1 MSLQTLAIAALLS
14 TSPPTEPAQ
23 GSAAGDALLP
33 NASFE
38 ETTEAGEPSGWR
50 VFRWNGEGAAICADF
65 GRSGSRCAALS
76 SESGADISWGAI
88 VPVISYSRYRFS
100 GWIKTEDLVATTGRG
115 ALFNLHGMR
124 DAASPVLAGTHDW
137 TELSYEFDTGA
148 TDAIHLNCLFGGWGS
163 ATGKAW
169 YDDLRLELLS
179 SRELSPTVTIDASV
193 EREPIHPFVYG
204 QFIEH
209 LGRCIYGGIWAEML
223 EDRKFFLAPGEEG
236 SPWSVMV
243 VEGSMTMDRESPYVG
258 EQTPVLRASSA
269 SRVRLSHGGLGLVAG
284 ARYEG
289 YMVVA
294 GDPSAARVGV
304 VLVWGE
310 NVGEQE
316 TVVIDSLSADFQRVP
331 IAFTAGAST
340 DSGRLEIL
348 VGGAGEVRIGTL
360 SLMPAD
366 NVEGFRADVLALLRE
381 LDSPIY
387 RWPGGNFVSGY
398 DWRDGI
404 GERDR
409 RPPRKNPAWTGV
421 EHNDVGLHEFLR
433 LCELIEAEPYVTVN
447 TGLGGV
453 EMSAAEVEYCNGAA
467 DTPKGALRAR
477 NGHPE
482 PFAVTWWAI
491 GNEMYGGWQL
501 GHMPLEEYVE
511 KHNRVVDAMRA
522 VDPSIRVVAVG
533 AVGRWDELML
543 ERCADHMDLISEHF
557 YCQERPGLLGHAAWP
572 AEHVKRIADAHRRY
586 RSEIGALAGRD
597 VRIALDEYNYWYG
610 PHLFGE
616 LGTRYFLK
624 DALGIARGLHE
635 IFRNSDLY
643 FMANYAQ
650 TVNVIGAIKAS
661 KTDSAFATTGLV
673 LKLYRE
679 RYGSIPVEVSGAPEP
694 LDVAAALNEE
704 RTRLIVAVVNPTS
717 QEISLDLKI
726 TGIDLAGEGTRWLLT
741 GPHARAYN
749 APGGPTEVSILET
762 PTGELAGPLRVP
774 PMSVSLHAL
783 VTRR

>member
-1 MSLQTLAIAALLS
+1 MIPQALASAVLLCLV
-14 TSPPTEPAQ
+14 PA
-23 GSAAGDALLP
+23 DDPLP
-33 NASFE
+33 NRSFE
-38 ETTEAGEPSGWR
+38 ETTEAGEPAGWR
-50 VFRWNGEGAAICADF
+50 VFKWGGASHASVADF

-76 SESGADISWGAI
+76 STRGADVSWGAI
-88 VPVISYSRYRFS
+88 VAVRPWSRYRFS

-124 DAASPVLAGTHDW
+124 DAASPVLTGTHDW

-148 TDAIHLNCLFGGWGS
+148 TDAIHLNCLFGGWGF
-163 ATGKAW
+163 AAGKAW

-179 SRELSPTVTIDASV
+179 SRELSPAVTIDASV

-223 EDRKFFLAPGEEG
+223 EDRKFFHAPGEEG
-236 SPWSVMV
+236 SPWSVMGA
-243 VEGSMTMDRESPYVG
+243 EGLTMDRESPYVG
-258 EQTPVLRASSA
+258 EQTPVLRASSG
-269 SRVRLSHGGLGLVAG
+269 SRVWLSHDGLGLVAD

-294 GDPSAARVGV
+294 GDPSAAPVTV
-304 VLVWGE
+304 VLEWGG
-310 NVGEQE
+310 NVDDRAFA
-316 TVVIDSLSADFQRVP
+316 VIDSLSAEFQRVP
-331 IAFTAGAST
+331 ITFTAGAST
-340 DSGRLEIL
+340 DSGRLQIL
-348 VGGAGEVRIGTL
+348 VDGEGEVRIGTL

-398 DWRDGI
+398 DWKDGI

-409 RPPRKNPAWTGV
+409 RPPRKNPAWTGI

-433 LCELIEAEPYVTVN
+433 LCELIGTEPYVTVN
-447 TGLGGV
+447 TGLGSV
-453 EMSAAEVEYCNGAA
+453 EMCAEEVEYCNGAA
-467 DTPKGALRAR
+467 DTPMGAMRAR
-477 NGHPE
+477 NGRPE
-482 PFAVTWWAI
+482 PFGVTWWAI

-501 GHMPLEEYVE
+501 GHMPLEEYVA

-522 VDPSIRVVAVG
+522 VDPDIRVVAVG

-661 KTDSAFATTGLV
+661 KTESAFATTGLV
-673 LKLYRE
+673 LKLYR
-679 RYGSIPVEVSGAPEP
+679 RHFGSIPIEVTGAPEP

-717 QEISLDLKI
+717 QEVSLDLEI

-749 APGGPTEVSILET
+749 APGGPTEVAILET